1 MSKKAADILAFAPHP
16 LDIEMGMGGT
26 IAHYIQ
32 EGKNV
37 VYVICTNG
45 DKASS
50 DPDILPQELAV
61 IRKKEQ
67 LDAAE
72 YLGVGEVIFLHY
84 PDLNLSY
91 TPEFRND
98 ILRLILEYRPK
109 IVATCD
115 PYQRYLSNPDH
126 RVTGQVVMDAVWP
139 CALAPNIYRPLLRQ
153 GYELHKVKEVLLWA
167 SEEPNY
173 YLDITDTFDIKMAAL
188 SCHKSQVGDPPEAE
202 FVKLATSQ
210 SEKAAEGQKYKLGEA
225 FHHLEVLQRL

>member
-1 MSKKAADILAFAPHP
+1 MSKKTADILAFAPHP

-26 IAHYIQ
+26 IAHYIR

-50 DPDILPQELAV
+50 DPNMMPEELAL
-61 IRKKEQ
+61 IRKEEQ
-67 LDAAE
+67 LNAAK

-84 PDLNLSY
+84 PDLSLSY

-98 ILRLILEYRPK
+98 IVRLILGYRPE

-115 PYQRYLSNPDH
+115 PYERYLSNPDH

-139 CALAPNIYRPLLRQ
+139 CAQAPNTYRDLLRQ
-153 GYELHKVKEVLLWA
+153 GYELHRVKEVLLWA
-167 SEEPNY
+167 TEDPNY
-173 YLDITDTFDIKMAAL
+173 HCDITDTFETKMAAL
-188 SCHKSQVGDPPEAE
+188 SRYKSQIGDPPETE
-202 FVKLATSQ
+202 FVELVTEQ
-210 SEKAAEGQKYKLGEA
+210 SKKAALGQQYKMGEA
-225 FHHLEVLQRL
+225 FHYLKVLQRL